1 VNVDDPT
8 EWRPAFLS
16 TQPANRGQWRLAL
29 GTLIV
34 STAVFLAAAP
44 FAQVR
49 LAPVG
54 AFLPIYQAALVV
66 IELVTAVL
74 LFGQVHI
81 LRSRALVILGCA
93 YLFSALMAVSHALS
107 FPGLFS
113 PSGLFGAGPQTTA
126 WLYFLWHGGFPLM
139 VIAYAMLDS
148 ATDRLE
154 ARPAA
159 AIFLGAGMVVTAV
172 LALNALTT
180 VTHDALPAIMSGNR
194 DAPAKVYVATASWL
208 LCLAAL
214 PVLWRRRPRTLL
226 DLWLMV
232 VMCVWLFDIALAA
245 VLNAGRYDLG
255 WYAGRVY
262 GLLAGSFV
270 LLVLL
275 LENGLLYAT
284 LARTHE
290 RHGKRLQILH
300 EIDSAIVADETPE
313 AIAGAAIQSIREVLG
328 VPRVMIGMVDL
339 DKGEAQVLAAAART
353 GAHVAPGARFQ
364 VALLGDTQALR
375 RGESQLVDTRE
386 LPAESSR
393 DAFQESGVRYYKVM
407 PMIAGGELLGALCV
421 GDEQAQESD
430 EQRTIAREIATQ
442 LSIAISQARLYQ
454 KVKRQAEE
462 LDARVRKR
470 TAQLEVA
477 NRELEAFSY
486 SVSHDLRAPLRH
498 IDGFADLLRQSHGP
512 ELGEEGARY
521 LDIISDSVKQMGRLI
536 DDLLTFSRMARVE
549 MHRERVDMGALA
561 RAVSRELPV
570 HPPQRVVEW
579 QIPALPE
586 VRGDGAM
593 LRQVWVNLLSNAV
606 KYTSRRDRAKIEV
619 RCREGDGELE
629 FSVHDNGAG
638 FDMKYADK
646 LFGVFQRLHRSEEFE
661 GTGVGLASVRR
672 IVARHGGRTWAHG
685 HLGEGAVIF
694 FTLPLSQERR

>member
-1 VNVDDPT
+1 MDEPT

-16 TQPANRGQWRLAL
+16 TQPANRGQWKLAL

-34 STAVFLAAAP
+34 STAIFLAAAP

-49 LAPVG
+49 LPPVA

-74 LFGQVHI
+74 LFGQAHI

-113 PSGLFGAGPQTTA
+113 PTGLFGAGPQTTA
-126 WLYFLWHGGFPLM
+126 WLYFLWHGGFPLL

-154 ARPAA
+154 SRPAS
-159 AIFLGAGMVVTAV
+159 AIVLGTGLVMAAV
-172 LALNALTT
+172 LVLNALTT

-194 DAPAKVYVATASWL
+194 DAPAKVFVATGSWL
-208 LCLAAL
+208 LCLVAL
-214 PVLWRRRPRTLL
+214 PVLWRRRPRTVLN
-226 DLWLMV
+226 LWLIV

-275 LENGLLYAT
+275 LENGALYAT

-290 RHGKRLQILH
+290 RHGKRLEILH
-300 EIDSAIVADETPE
+300 RIDAAIVAGDTPE
-313 AIAGAAIQSIREVLG
+313 ALASAAMQSIREVLE
-328 VPRVMIGMVDL
+328 VPRAIVNLVDL
-339 DKGEAQVLAAAART
+339 AGGKARWLAAAGRYRT
-353 GAHVAPGARFQ
+353 HVGPGVDFPL
-364 VALLGDTQALR
+364 VFLGNVEALR
-375 RGESQLVDTRE
+375 RGEPQLVAADR
-386 LPAESSR
+386 LPAGPDR
-393 DAFQESGVRYYKVM
+393 DALLESGVHYYMVM
-407 PMIAGGELLGALCV
+407 PMIAGGELLGGLSFGGPEPHFPA
-421 GDEQAQESD
+421 DQQA
-430 EQRTIAREIATQ
+430 IASEIAMQ
-442 LSIAISQARLYQ
+442 LSVAISQARLYQ

-462 LDARVRKR
+462 LEGRVRER

-498 IDGFADLLRQSHGP
+498 IDGFADLLRQSYGP
-512 ELGEEGARY
+512 QLGEEGVRY
-521 LDIISDSVKQMGRLI
+521 LDIVSDSVKQMGRLI

-549 MHRERVDMGALA
+549 IHRERVDMGALA
-561 RAVSRELPV
+561 TAVSRELAL
-570 HPPQRVVEW
+570 HPPQRIVDW
-579 QIPALPE
+579 QIPELPE
-586 VRGDGAM
+586 VQGDGAM

-606 KYTSRRDRAKIEV
+606 KYTSRRDQAKIEV
-619 RCREGDGELE
+619 RCRAVDGELE

-672 IVARHGGRTWAHG
+672 IIARHGGRTWAQG
-685 HLGEGAVIF
+685 RLDEGAVIF
-694 FTLPLSQERR
+694 FTLPQPQQGP

>member
-1 VNVDDPT
+1 VNVDEPT

-16 TQPANRGQWRLAL
+16 TQPANRGQWKLAL

-34 STAVFLAAAP
+34 STAIFLAAAP

-49 LAPVG
+49 LPPVA

-74 LFGQVHI
+74 LFGQAHI

-113 PSGLFGAGPQTTA
+113 PAGLVGAGPQTTA
-126 WLYFLWHGGFPLM
+126 WLYFLWHGGFPLL

-154 ARPAA
+154 SRPAS
-159 AIFLGAGMVVTAV
+159 AIVLGTGLVMAAV
-172 LALNALTT
+172 LLLNALTT

-194 DAPAKVYVATASWL
+194 DAPAKVFVATGSWL
-208 LCLAAL
+208 LCLVAV
-214 PVLWRRRPRTLL
+214 PVLWRRRPRTVL
-226 DLWLMV
+226 DLWLIV

-275 LENGLLYAT
+275 LENGALYAT

-290 RHGKRLQILH
+290 RHGKRLEILH
-300 EIDSAIVADETPE
+300 RIDAAIVAGDTPE
-313 AIAGAAIQSIREVLG
+313 ALASAAMQSIRKVLD
-328 VPRVMIGMVDL
+328 VPRAVVNLVDL
-339 DKGEAQVLAAAART
+339 AGGKARWLAAAGRYRT
-353 GAHVAPGARFQ
+353 HVGPGVDFP
-364 VALLGDTQALR
+364 LIFLGDVEALR
-375 RGESQLVDTRE
+375 RGEPQLVVADR
-386 LPAESSR
+386 LPAGPDR
-393 DAFQESGVRYYKVM
+393 DALLESGVHYYMVV
-407 PMIAGGELLGALCV
+407 PMIAGGELLGGLSFGGPEPHFPADQL
-421 GDEQAQESD
+421 A
-430 EQRTIAREIATQ
+430 IAREIAMQ
-442 LSIAISQARLYQ
+442 LSVAISQARLYQ
-454 KVKRQAEE
+454 KVRHQAEE
-462 LDARVRKR
+462 LEGRVRER

-498 IDGFADLLRQSHGP
+498 IDGFADLLRQSYGP
-512 ELGEEGARY
+512 QLGEEGVRY
-521 LDIISDSVKQMGRLI
+521 LDIVSDSVKQMGRLI
-536 DDLLTFSRMARVE
+536 DDLLTFSRMARAE
-549 MHRERVDMGALA
+549 IHRERVDMGALA
-561 RAVSRELPV
+561 TAVSRELAV
-570 HPPQRVVEW
+570 HPPQRIVDW

-586 VRGDGAM
+586 VQGDGAM

-606 KYTSRRDRAKIEV
+606 KYTSRRDQAKIEV
-619 RCREGDGELE
+619 RCRAVDGELE

-672 IVARHGGRTWAHG
+672 IIARHGGRTWAHG
-685 HLGEGAVIF
+685 RLGEGAVIF
-694 FTLPLSQERR
+694 FTLPQPQQGP